1 MARKRR
7 RTNLQAG
14 ELNLTAMIDV
24 AFQLLSFFLVT
35 SHPVGVM
42 VHLNVSCPS
51 PGAAL
56 APTQRVPNMFR
67 VKIMSDGGLEMN
79 GNATT
84 QEEFNSAVASLA
96 KLDRE
101 MTVMILCTSE
111 SPHRRLIDVL
121 DLCSRVGLTAL
132 SIVSVN

>member
-1 MARKRR
+1 VARKRR
-7 RTNLQAG
+7 QTSLQAG

-42 VHLNVSCPS
+42 VHLNVSLPS

-56 APTQRVPNMFR
+56 SPTQRAPNLFR
-67 VKIMSDGGLEMN
+67 VKILPDGGLEMN
-79 GNATT
+79 GNPTT
-84 QEEFNSAVASLA
+84 PEEFNSAATQLA

-101 MTVMILCTSE
+101 MNVMILCTPD

-121 DLCSRVGLTAL
+121 DLCSKVGLTAL
-132 SIVSVN
+132 SIISTN